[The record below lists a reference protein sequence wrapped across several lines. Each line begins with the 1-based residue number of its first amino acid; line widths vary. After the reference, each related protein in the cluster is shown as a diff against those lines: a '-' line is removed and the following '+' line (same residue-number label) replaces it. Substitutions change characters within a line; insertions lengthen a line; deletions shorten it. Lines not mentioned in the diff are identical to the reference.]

1 MLRKS
6 IVSLKAKII
15 MGKISNIIKN
25 PGVIGQYVKGVFK
38 ARQEEQKSFQ
48 LAFNREKDG
57 GWYIDLPEWQGAHAN
72 LAMVAGADKLLDFV
86 GCGDSRVEVE
96 VIKSDELI
104 DRLEQ
109 GPEYFR
115 CDRLSQSTFGGATY
129 QVNLDGFNR
138 TMWLCPVTLFVL
150 GEYPKYLYIENLRAR
165 RADEGLCA
173 ALSLSTLQDSI
184 AEWKFIEE
192 DYLRNPDSYEDL
204 TRYDENGKPYM
215 LLDNGNKMYM
225 TNLGF
230 DEYLDILHNN
240 SSRLLIMRDPV
251 AINFQEFLLNE
262 DPFCIHILMGIKKFV
277 KE

>member
-6 IVSLKAKII
+6 IVSLKTKRN

-48 LAFNREKDG
+48 LAFNRENNG
-57 GWYIDLPEWQGAHAN
+57 SWYIDLPEWQGAHAN

-104 DRLEQ
+104 DHLEQ

-129 QVNLDGFNR
+129 QVNLEGFDR

>member
-1 MLRKS
+1 
-6 IVSLKAKII
+6 

-25 PGVIGQYVKGVFK
+25 PGVIGQYVKGVYK

-48 LAFNREKDG
+48 LAFNREEDG

-104 DRLEQ
+104 EQIEQ

-115 CDRLSQSTFGGATY
+115 CDRIDQSTFGGATY
-129 QVNLDGFNR
+129 QVNLEGFDS

-150 GEYPKYLYIENLRAR
+150 GEYPKYLYIENIRAR

-173 ALSLSTLQDSI
+173 ALSLSMLQDSI
-184 AEWKFIEE
+184 PEWRATEE
-192 DYLRNPDSYEDL
+192 DYLTNPDSYEDL
-204 TRYDENGKPYM
+204 TQYDENGKPYM
-215 LLDNGNKMYM
+215 LMDDGERMYM
-225 TNLGF
+225 TNLGY
-230 DEYLDILHNN
+230 DDYLDILHND
-240 SSRLLIMRDPV
+240 SSRLFMMRDPI
-251 AINFQEFLLNE
+251 AINFQDFLLQM
-262 DPFCIHILMGIKKFV
+262 DSFSIHILMGAKKFV
-277 KE
+277 KH

>member
-1 MLRKS
+1 
-6 IVSLKAKII
+6 

-48 LAFNREKDG
+48 LAFNRENNG
-57 GWYIDLPEWQGAHAN
+57 SWYIDLPEWQGAHAN

-104 DRLEQ
+104 DHLEL

-129 QVNLDGFNR
+129 QVNLEGFDS